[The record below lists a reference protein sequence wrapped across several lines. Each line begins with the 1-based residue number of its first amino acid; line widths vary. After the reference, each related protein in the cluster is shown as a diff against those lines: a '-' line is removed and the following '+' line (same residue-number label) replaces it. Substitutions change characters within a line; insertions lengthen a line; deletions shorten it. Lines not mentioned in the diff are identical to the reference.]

1 MFWMNENDELLWHCF
16 RRISRTDSKDLV
28 IWLMVWIWLVIWTSF
43 LNHLN
48 VKMTLIWVSWSNSW
62 FLLRIDYG
70 FIWELNRILSISIQ
84 HSDSLVLSSF
94 SSLTVSDVSVNM
106 NLIVLVVDITFRVF
120 CDDWWMYYVIEIIQN
135 KNLVFLHHCYLWW
148 EDIEPACYVLVMG
161 LIDVICSILWN
172 YWWMNSLFVMF
183 IKISSLSRETYSLWR
198 LWNSFSITLHLF
210 ICVLKKEE
218 NCHQMLSLIIEI
230 KWLKESLMT
239 LIENRWDEMW

>member
-1 MFWMNENDELLWHCF
+1 
-16 RRISRTDSKDLV
+16 
-28 IWLMVWIWLVIWTSF
+28 
-43 LNHLN
+43 
-48 VKMTLIWVSWSNSW
+48 MTLIWVSWSNPW

-70 FIWELNRILSISIQ
+70 FTWELNRILSISIQ

-148 EDIEPACYVLVMG
+148 EDIEPACCVCHGFDWCDLF
-161 LIDVICSILWN
+161 
-172 YWWMNSLFVMF
+172 NSLKLLMNELIVCMF
-183 IKISSLSRETYSLWR
+183 IRISPLSRETYSHWR
-198 LWNSFSITLHLF
+198 LWNSFSIIPHLF